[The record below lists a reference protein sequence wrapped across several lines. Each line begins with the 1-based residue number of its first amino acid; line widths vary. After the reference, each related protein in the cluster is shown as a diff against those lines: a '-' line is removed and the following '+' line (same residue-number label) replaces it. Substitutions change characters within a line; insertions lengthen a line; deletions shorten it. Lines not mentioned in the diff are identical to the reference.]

1 MSESAWQH
9 IESQQAVISRP
20 ARTVEDDSKLVKS
33 SVTKQSTEV
42 SSIRGVA
49 RRGEEEFMYGNVG
62 GGVAVQSAVVNQTQ
76 PIHNPPPPIITHQ
89 SQNLQPQSPPPPPIT
104 PQPNI

>member
-49 RRGEEEFMYGNVG
+49 RRGEEEFMSGNVG
-62 GGVAVQSAVVNQTQ
+62 GVGVQSAVVVNQTQ
-76 PIHNPPPPIITHQ
+76 PIHNTPQPIITHQ
-89 SQNLQPQSPPPPPIT
+89 SQNLQPQSPPPPPTI